1 MSVGFH
7 HLFLLHQFA
16 FALFIECV
24 RLLLTAEAQV
34 DAADKNGFTPLC
46 SAVAQGHVK

>member
-1 MSVGFH
+1 VS
-7 HLFLLHQFA
+7 
-16 FALFIECV
+16 
-24 RLLLTAEAQV
+24 LLLTAEAQV

>member
-1 MSVGFH
+1 MLPLDLVDSFYGS
-7 HLFLLHQFA
+7 A
-16 FALFIECV
+16 SFIDCV
-24 RLLLTAEAQV
+24 RLLLAAEAQV